1 MSALLSDNALP
12 HPPASDTAKQGQV
25 VDVPEKG
32 LLPRLTRAVS
42 EPALAQPGQLLGDL
56 PAPRRAR
63 WSLRLMWLSLLALVA
78 WAAVAKVDQV
88 TRAPAQLIVASR
100 TQLVQ
105 TADGGVVTRLHV
117 REGDEVRAGQLLVT
131 LQKERAEAAVADSSG
146 KVAALRITLAR
157 LQAEVYQRPLRF
169 DPDLQNF
176 AEYIRNQ
183 TDLYNR
189 RRQAIEDDLNAL
201 QNMIRLAE
209 TELAINR
216 KLEATGDVSRAEIL
230 RLERSVADL
239 RAQQAGKRNRY
250 FQDAQAEMTRAQE
263 DLNTQTELLRDR
275 TQVLEQTELTA
286 PMQGIV
292 NNIKVNTVG
301 GVVRPSDTIMELL
314 PTGDNLLAEAK
325 ISTADIAFIA
335 VGQEASVKL
344 DAFDASIFGA
354 MHGVVEYISPDALVE
369 ETRNGPLP
377 HYRVRIRITGTEFK
391 GEKANQIQLRPGM
404 TAQVDIK
411 AMERTVLSYLT
422 KPIVK
427 TLSESMGER

>member
-1 MSALLSDNALP
+1 MSGSVYASTAANSRSAQSDA
-12 HPPASDTAKQGQV
+12 V
-25 VDVPEKG
+25 VDVPERG
-32 LLPRLTRAVS
+32 VLPRLTT
-42 EPALAQPGQLLGDL
+42 ALADPPLARPGQLMGDL
-56 PAPRRAR
+56 PSPKRAR
-63 WSLRLMWLSLLALVA
+63 WSLRLMWLSLVALVL
-78 WAAVAKVDQV
+78 WAAIAKVDQV
-88 TRAPAQLIVASR
+88 TRAPAQLIVAAR
-100 TQLVQ
+100 TQLIQ
-105 TADGGVVTRLHV
+105 APDAGVVTQIHV
-117 REGDEVRAGQLLVT
+117 REGDEVQAGQLLVT
-131 LQKERAEAAVADSSG
+131 LQKERAEAAVADSSA

-157 LQAEVYQRPLRF
+157 LQAEVYRRPLKF
-169 DPDLQNF
+169 DADLESYT
-176 AEYIRNQ
+176 EYIRNQ

-189 RRQAIEDDLNAL
+189 RRQAIEEDLDSL
-201 QNMIRLAE
+201 GNMLRLAE

-216 KLEATGDVSRAEIL
+216 QLEATGDVSQAEIL
-230 RLERSVADL
+230 RLQRSVADL
-239 RAQQAGKRNRY
+239 RAQQASKRNKY
-250 FQDAQAEMTRAQE
+250 FQDAQAEMTKAQE
-263 DLNTQTELLRDR
+263 ELNTQMEMLRDR
-275 TQVLEQTELTA
+275 TQVLEQTELDA
-286 PMQGIV
+286 PMRGIV

-301 GVVRPSDTIMELL
+301 GVVRPGDTILELL

-344 DAFDASIFGA
+344 DAFDSSIFGA

-369 ETRNGPLP
+369 ETRNGPMP

>member
-1 MSALLSDNALP
+1 MTAPVPNDYTVVPAADSVAGGGALAN
-12 HPPASDTAKQGQV
+12 
-25 VDVPEKG
+25 VPERRG
-32 LLPRLTRAVS
+32 LPRPTQAVA
-42 EPALAQPGQLLGDL
+42 EPVLARPGRLLGDL
-56 PAPRRAR
+56 PEPRRAR

-88 TRAPAQLIVASR
+88 TRAPAQLIVAAR

-105 TADGGVVTRLHV
+105 APDGGVITRLHV
-117 REGDEVRAGQLLVT
+117 KEGDEVQAGQLLVT

-146 KVAALRITLAR
+146 KVAALQITLAR

-169 DPDLQNF
+169 DAGLQVY

-183 TDLYNR
+183 KDLYDR

-201 QNMIRLAE
+201 QTMIRLAE
-209 TELAINR
+209 TELSINR
-216 KLEATGDVSRAEIL
+216 KLVDTGDVSRAEIL

-239 RAQQAGKRNRY
+239 RAQQAGKRNKY

-263 DLNTQTELLRDR
+263 ELNTQTEMLRDR
-275 TQVLEQTELTA
+275 TQVLEQTELAA
-286 PMQGIV
+286 PMPGIV
-292 NNIKVNTVG
+292 NHIKVNTVG
-301 GVVRPSDTIMELL
+301 GVVRPGDTIMELL
-314 PTGDNLLAEAK
+314 PTGEKLLVEAK

-335 VGQEASVKL
+335 LGQEASVKL
-344 DAFDASIFGA
+344 DAFDASIFGG
-354 MHGVVEYISPDALVE
+354 MQGVVEYISPDALME
-369 ETRNGPLP
+369 ETRSGPLP

-391 GEKANQIQLRPGM
+391 GEKAQQIQLRPGM
-404 TAQVDIK
+404 TAQVDVK